1 MRYIK
6 KVTLRS
12 ILLIIIGATILSFG
26 SYNFNYQN
34 NITEG
39 GVLGLLLLLQ
49 HVFNISPSVTSV
61 VIDFSLFTIGSKFF
75 GKKFLLYSI
84 LSTTTF
90 SFTYKVWEHIGFLV
104 PSFTHNM
111 LIASILAGIGVGIGV
126 GLVVRGG
133 GASGGDDVIALVA
146 NKLIKLKVN
155 HVYLIT
161 DGIVLLLSLVYLDI
175 KQVFFSI
182 IAVTISGK
190 IISILYKDDKE
201 DYKNKEKEINGK
213 IDSEIVC

>member
-1 MRYIK
+1 MRFIK
-6 KVTLRS
+6 NGTLKS

-34 NITEG
+34 NVTEG

-49 HVFNISPSVTSV
+49 HVFNISPSITSV
-61 VIDFSLFTIGSKFF
+61 VIDFTLFAIGSKFF

-90 SFTYKVWEHIGFLV
+90 STTYKIWESIGFLV
-104 PSFTHNM
+104 PNFTHNM
-111 LIASILAGIGVGIGV
+111 LIASILAGIGVGVGV

-133 GASGGDDVIALVA
+133 GASGGDDVIALLG
-146 NKLIKLKVN
+146 NKFLKLKVN

-161 DGIVLLLSLVYLDI
+161 DTIVLLMSLVYLDI

-182 IAVTISGK
+182 IAVTTSGK
-190 IISILYKDDKE
+190 IISLIYKDNNEE
-201 DYKNKEKEINGK
+201 DEDDNLEAIDNEI
-213 IDSEIVC
+213 IYE

>member
-6 KVTLRS
+6 NGTLKS

-34 NITEG
+34 NVTEG

-49 HVFNISPSVTSV
+49 HIFNISPSITSV

-84 LSTTTF
+84 LSTITF
-90 SFTYKVWEHIGFLV
+90 SSTYKIWEKIGFLV
-104 PSFTHNM
+104 PSFTNNM
-111 LIASILAGIGVGIGV
+111 LIASILAGIGVGVGV

-133 GASGGDDVIALVA
+133 GASGGDDVIALLG
-146 NKLIKLKVN
+146 NKFLKLKVN
-155 HVYLIT
+155 HVYLAT
-161 DGIVLLLSLVYLDI
+161 DAIVLLMSLVYLDI

-190 IISILYKDDKE
+190 IISIIYKDDE
-201 DYKNKEKEINGK
+201 DNKDNIEEI
-213 IDSEIVC
+213 DDEIIYE

>member
-6 KVTLRS
+6 NGTLKS

-34 NITEG
+34 NVTEG

-49 HVFNISPSVTSV
+49 HVFNISPSITSV

-84 LSTTTF
+84 LSTITF
-90 SFTYKVWEHIGFLV
+90 SSTYKIWEKIGFLV
-104 PSFTHNM
+104 SSFTNNM
-111 LIASILAGIGVGIGV
+111 LIASILAGIGVGVGV

-133 GASGGDDVIALVA
+133 GASGGDDVIALLG
-146 NKLIKLKVN
+146 NKLLKLKVN
-155 HVYLIT
+155 HVYLA
-161 DGIVLLLSLVYLDI
+161 IVLLMSLVYLDI

-190 IISILYKDDKE
+190 IISIIYKDDE
-201 DYKNKEKEINGK
+201 DNKDNIEEIDDV
-213 IDSEIVC
+213 IIYE

>member
-1 MRYIK
+1 MLYLKKETIK
-6 KVTLRS
+6 S
-12 ILLIIIGATILSFG
+12 IMLIIIGATILSFG

-34 NITEG
+34 SVTEG
-39 GVLGLLLLLQ
+39 GVLGLLLLMQ
-49 HVFNISPSVTSV
+49 HVFNISPSITSV
-61 VIDFSLFTIGSKFF
+61 VIDFILFTIGSKFF

-90 SFTYKVWEHIGFLV
+90 STTYKIWESIGFLV

-111 LIASILAGIGVGIGV
+111 LIASILAGIGVGVGV

-133 GASGGDDVIALVA
+133 GASGGDDVIALLG
-146 NKLIKLKVN
+146 NKFLKLKVN

-161 DGIVLLLSLVYLDI
+161 DAIVLLMSLVYLDI

-182 IAVTISGK
+182 IAVTTSGK
-190 IISILYKDDKE
+190 IISLIYKDNSEE
-201 DYKNKEKEINGK
+201 DDNLEELDNEI
-213 IDSEIVC
+213 IYE